1 MPLPTRFHFAL
12 RAQVPTLGAGR
23 ASDFRRG

>member
-1 MPLPTRFHFAL
+1 MPLPARFHFAL
-12 RAQVPTLGAGR
+12 RTQVPTLAAGR